1 MKMIA
6 GLVVVLAIIAG
17 TGTAI
22 ALNVKSQR
30 TSAEKWCV
38 GLSCWPDSQA
48 GRHKPAQRTTVTSPS
63 QSELIEQPDLPSQ
76 ASGVDRSRKADRIT
90 IVVPATDAVLPPG
103 CEPPFSPLAKLPPPS
118 FKARCLT

>member
-6 GLVVVLAIIAG
+6 VVVVLAIIAG

-38 GLSCWPDSQA
+38 GLSCWPDSPA

-76 ASGVDRSRKADRIT
+76 ASGIDRSRKADRIT

>member
-6 GLVVVLAIIAG
+6 GLVVMLAIIAG

-30 TSAEKWCV
+30 TSAEKRCV
-38 GLSCWPDSQA
+38 GLSCWPDSPA
-48 GRHKPAQRTTVTSPS
+48 GKHKPAQRTVTSPS

-90 IVVPATDAVLPPG
+90 IVVPAIDAVLPPG
-103 CEPPFSPLAKLPPPS
+103 CEPPFSPLAKLPSPS

>member
-6 GLVVVLAIIAG
+6 GLVVMLAIIAG

-30 TSAEKWCV
+30 TSAEKRCV

-48 GRHKPAQRTTVTSPS
+48 GKHKPAQRTVTSPS

-90 IVVPATDAVLPPG
+90 IVVPAIDAVLAPG
-103 CEPPFSPLAKLPPPS
+103 CEPPFSPLAKLPSPS